1 MYIYIYMYMYKYYKY
16 IYIYIYY
23 NIIYTYILHIY
34 IYSNEENRK
43 MLYVGASLFIY
54 STPPF
59 KIHPTAMVRKGN
71 RYLRLPDIFSFTAA
85 FILFGTNA
93 LANNWKWKRRLH
105 KEFQAKEILYRNIFK
120 NVIVIVYSLKLIS
133 NISVN

>member
-1 MYIYIYMYMYKYYKY
+1 MYMYKYYK
-16 IYIYIYY
+16 YIYIYY
-23 NIIYTYILHIY
+23 NIIYTYILHMYIYTLYIYIY

-54 STPPF
+54 STPLF

-71 RYLRLPDIFSFTAA
+71 RSLRLPDIFSFTAA

-93 LANNWKWKRRLH
+93 LANN
-105 KEFQAKEILYRNIFK
+105 
-120 NVIVIVYSLKLIS
+120 
-133 NISVN
+133 

>member
-1 MYIYIYMYMYKYYKY
+1 MYIYTLY
-16 IYIYIYY
+16 IY
-23 NIIYTYILHIY
+23 IY

-71 RYLRLPDIFSFTAA
+71 RSLRLPDIFSFTAA

-93 LANNWKWKRRLH
+93 LANN
-105 KEFQAKEILYRNIFK
+105 
-120 NVIVIVYSLKLIS
+120 
-133 NISVN
+133 

>member
-1 MYIYIYMYMYKYYKY
+1 MYKYYKY
-16 IYIYIYY
+16 IYIYIIILYIHIYY
-23 NIIYTYILHIY
+23 ICIYIHYIYIYIY

-43 MLYVGASLFIY
+43 MLYVGASLLIY

-93 LANNWKWKRRLH
+93 LANN
-105 KEFQAKEILYRNIFK
+105 
-120 NVIVIVYSLKLIS
+120 
-133 NISVN
+133 